1 MTGGKMTNEAYIKKR
16 NRQVKTA
23 VNKMT
28 DKQLLICNKLQI
40 PPQDYVI
47 IMNKIYI

>member
-1 MTGGKMTNEAYIKKR
+1 MTNEFYLKKR
-16 NRQVKTA
+16 RRQVQTA

-28 DKQLLICNKLQI
+28 AKQLQVCTQLQI

-47 IMNKIYI
+47 IMNKIHI

>member
-1 MTGGKMTNEAYIKKR
+1 MTNEAYIKKR
-16 NRQVKTA
+16 NRQIKTA

-28 DKQLLICNKLQI
+28 DKQLLICSQLQI

-47 IMNKIYI
+47 IMNKIHI